1 VLDSVV
7 QEIDIKTGLLLFQ
20 WDSLDH
26 VPLADTYE
34 PMPSSA
40 GQPFDYFH
48 VNSVEPDG
56 RGNLLISGRNTW
68 AAYKVDPSGHTL
80 WSLGGKHSSFRMGSG
95 TRFAFQHAVRT
106 APDDDQ
112 TITLF
117 DNGAGPPRIHPQSRG
132 LTLKLDQASRK
143 AELLRSNPHSPSLLA
158 AFEGS
163 VQSLDS
169 GDQVL
174 GWGQQPY
181 FSEYDPRGQT
191 VFEGRFVDSNSSY
204 RAYRLRWSATP
215 SAVPSLAASTTAG
228 TTTVYASWNGA
239 TRVGSW
245 RVLAGAGRTTMHQ
258 VTTEP
263 TQGFETQITIPAA
276 AFVAVQALDADG
288 RALSTTATIAPS

>member
-1 VLDSVV
+1 
-7 QEIDIKTGLLLFQ
+7 
-20 WDSLDH
+20 
-26 VPLADTYE
+26 
-34 PMPSSA
+34 
-40 GQPFDYFH
+40 
-48 VNSVEPDG
+48 
-56 RGNLLISGRNTW
+56 
-68 AAYKVDPSGHTL
+68 
-80 WSLGGKHSSFRMGSG
+80 
-95 TRFAFQHAVRT
+95 
-106 APDDDQ
+106 
-112 TITLF
+112 
-117 DNGAGPPRIHPQSRG
+117 
-132 LTLKLDQASRK
+132 
-143 AELLRSNPHSPSLLA
+143 
-158 AFEGS
+158 

-215 SAVPSLAASTTAG
+215 STVPSLAASTTAG

-245 RVLAGAGRTTMHQ
+245 RVLAGAGRTTMRQ

-276 AFVAVQALDADG
+276 AFVAVQALGADG
-288 RALSTTATIAPS
+288 RVLSTTATIAPS